1 MKSDM
6 TTAYTISRKHGD
18 LQGIIGDAM
27 PAPKTL
33 KTMGD
38 NTAGGCSHV

>member
-1 MKSDM
+1 MRSDII
-6 TTAYTISRKHGD
+6 TAYTISRKDAD
-18 LQGIIGDAM
+18 LQGIIGDAI

-38 NTAGGCSHV
+38 NTAVGCSQV